1 MRNRFIIKGITGF
14 LLMLIGLTATMLLH
28 AQDCGQAIVTNA
40 WFAKHPQAKN
50 NYDNLQAQIKQLE
63 NSISNNASRDSGTAY
78 RIPVVFHILHQN
90 GPENISDEQIYDQMA
105 ILNRDYNKQNED
117 TAVIDSA
124 YKNNIANVGFTFELA
139 KIDPDGHCTNGI
151 TRHYTSKTNWDAA
164 NLDDFTYTWPPSQ
177 YLNIYVVTKLS
188 INATA
193 YSFLPGIGI
202 PDSADVIVMTH
213 KMCGSIGTATVANS
227 RVLTHEVAHWF
238 DVAHTW
244 GSSNAPGVACGDDGI
259 NDTPI
264 TKGFSTCNLAHCN
277 VCDTNI
283 RENVQNYMDYS
294 PCKIMFTNG
303 QAMRMKAT
311 IASGING
318 RDNVITENN
327 LQATGLSGTI
337 PCTTRADF
345 YVTKTTTCEGGSF
358 TFTSL
363 SQFGNSTNNSLQ
375 WNFTGGI
382 ASSLT
387 DSVVT
392 VTYPFPGQYNVA
404 LTATGS
410 NGQHTETR
418 YNIVNVIAGNNGP
431 VPPFTYGFEDATLPA
446 GIAVF
451 NEQGDSIQWNINTS
465 TGANNT
471 SQCIF
476 LHNYPDSTN
485 YGNRDYFETGYFNFS
500 NISASTLSYYY
511 AYAKR
516 YTAQA
521 DSFWVMYSTD
531 CGGSWSKI
539 VSASNT
545 TVMANN
551 SGGLVTGAFTPT
563 QAQWKKVSIPAS
575 QLTAINNKPSV
586 KFRFFFK
593 ADYMVDGS
601 NNIYIDEINLNG
613 TVISDIEELTKDI
626 NAKIY
631 PNPAN
636 GTTTLQFTAPYTGTA
651 IISVTDLA
659 GRLHQQHTVQVA
671 SGNQIQQL
679 LNRQNTLPAG
689 IYMVT
694 ITTGGIRQSQKL
706 IITN

>member
-1 MRNRFIIKGITGF
+1 MVVIA
-14 LLMLIGLTATMLLH
+14 TASVMLLH
-28 AQDCGQAIVTNA
+28 AQECGQAIVNNT
-40 WFAKHPQAKN
+40 WLAKHPQAKV

-63 NSISNNASRDSGTAY
+63 NSISNHASRDSGTVY

-90 GPENISDEQIYDQMA
+90 GPENISDAQIYDQMA
-105 ILNRDYNKQNED
+105 ILNRDYNKQNAD
-117 TAVIDSA
+117 TAVIDSVF
-124 YKNNIANVGFTFELA
+124 KNNIANVGFTFELA
-139 KIDPDGHCTNGI
+139 KIDPDGRCTNGI
-151 TRHYTSKTNWDAA
+151 TRHYTHKTNWNVED
-164 NLDDFTYTWPPSQ
+164 LSDFIYTWPPSQ
-177 YLNIYVVTKLS
+177 YLNIYIVTKLS

-238 DVAHTW
+238 NVAHTW
-244 GSSNAPGVACGDDGI
+244 GSSNSPGVACGDDDI

-264 TKGFSTCNLAHCN
+264 TKGFSTCNLSNCN
-277 VCDTNI
+277 VCDTSI

-303 QAMRMKAT
+303 QATRMKAT

-318 RDNVITENN
+318 RDNVITETN

-375 WNFTGGI
+375 WDFTGGI

-392 VTYPFPGQYNVA
+392 VTYPFPGQYNVS

-418 YNIVNVIAGNNGP
+418 NNAVNVIAGNNGP
-431 VPPFTYGFEDATLPA
+431 VLPFTYSFEDATLPS
-446 GIAVF
+446 GISVF
-451 NEQGDSIQWNINTS
+451 NEQGDSIQWKINNT

-471 SQCIF
+471 SQCIYLNNF
-476 LHNYPDSTN
+476 PDSTN
-485 YGNRDYFETGYFNFS
+485 YGNRDYFETGYFNLS
-500 NISASTLSYYY
+500 NVTAASLSYYY

-521 DSFWVMYSTD
+521 DSFWLMYSTD
-531 CGGSWSKI
+531 CGGTWSKVI
-539 VSASNT
+539 SASNII
-545 TVMANN
+545 VMANG
-551 SGGLVTGAFTPT
+551 SGGLVTGDFLPT
-563 QAQWKKVSIPAS
+563 QAQWKKVSVPAS
-575 QLTAINNKPSV
+575 QLTAINNKPAV

-601 NNIYIDEINLNG
+601 NNIYIDEINLDG
-613 TVISDIEELTKDI
+613 TIISGIEEAAGSID
-626 NAKIY
+626 AAIY
-631 PNPAN
+631 PNPSN
-636 GTTTLQFTAPYTGTA
+636 TTATLQFTAPYTGTA
-651 IISVTDLA
+651 TVSVTDLL
-659 GRLHQQHTVQVA
+659 GRLHQQHTIHTTA
-671 SGNQIQQL
+671 GNEVKQL
-679 LNRQNTLPAG
+679 LNQQNTLPAG
-689 IYMVT
+689 IYLVT
-694 ITTGGIRQSQKL
+694 VATGGIRQCQKL